1 MKRYPRYLTIF
12 VTILLLLLIS
22 QLVCPFISCK
32 YQFDLL
38 ELNYVLVKN
47 PNDVEALY
55 NRGTLRDEL
64 GDTQG
69 AIADFTKLVKLQ
81 PEDIGGHEQLGII
94 YRREGDKQRAIEH
107 FQAAADIAR
116 RNGEWELYKSMMEDI
131 NFVNKHIR

>member
-1 MKRYPRYLTIF
+1 MKRYFRSFTIF
-12 VTILLLLLIS
+12 ATILLLLLIS
-22 QLVCPFISCK
+22 QFGSCE
-32 YQFDLL
+32 YRLNLL
-38 ELNYVLVKN
+38 ELDYVLVKN

-64 GDTQG
+64 GDSQG
-69 AIADFTKLVKLQ
+69 AIADFTKLAKLQ

-116 RNGEWELYKSMMEDI
+116 RNGEWDLYKSMMEDI
-131 NFVNKHIR
+131 DFVNKHRR